1 MAIDHGVA
9 RQVASESRSS
19 VNDSQD
25 WRGPESP
32 EKSSALLEFFWRR
45 KVFILAGTL
54 LCGLAALVVSLSTP
68 PAYEASTLLIV
79 QPPTVPG
86 AMEPAPLG
94 VDAYRLLLESDFVIN
109 QTLARLVGQNIVSG
123 QTQLETIR
131 GMLTV
136 DSYRDRRDVPLIA
149 LRARADS
156 ANKASAAANVWAQVA
171 VDHFA
176 NLSRQRHQGAEDVL
190 QAQYPIIRDKL
201 GDTRAKL
208 KQRQDYFAGELL
220 ELEARWSDRMTE
232 FDKET
237 GSLTRNHEKQTDS
250 KRIEF
255 EAQWNIPLSKQRLEK
270 LEAQLLN
277 LESQVN
283 DSRAGVGVQQKTL
296 AQIKAQLQSEPRYG
310 VLSKAITDEALWSR
324 IGSQDAALPQ
334 ALDQLKLRS
343 EFLNPT
349 HQQLMER
356 LTVAQLEYD
365 LASRRLAELP
375 GEIERL
381 AGQANELRRLVDT
394 KEGELNALL
403 TDRGTELKALLES
416 RAAQKVILEKTRDA
430 ESGRLQRERDLEVER
445 WTREIADLQGVYA
458 VIAPK
463 YQEVQLAQLQTE
475 PSVKIAAPAI
485 APQRA
490 NRPRIMPNVVTG
502 LVVGLILSALLALLV
517 QRVHPDARFMARSS

>member
-1 MAIDHGVA
+1 MALDHAVA
-9 RQVASESRSS
+9 REVSSESRSS
-19 VNDSQD
+19 VNESQD
-25 WRGPESP
+25 WRRQESS
-32 EKSSALLEFFWRR
+32 ETSSNLLEFFWRR
-45 KVFILAGTL
+45 KIFILAWTL
-54 LCGLAALVVSLSTP
+54 LCGLTALVVSLLTP

-79 QPPTVPG
+79 RPPTVAG
-86 AMEPAPLG
+86 AVEPAPLG
-94 VDAYRLLLESDFVIN
+94 VDAYRLLLESDFVMN
-109 QTLARLVGQNIVSG
+109 QTLARLVRENIVPR

-136 DSYRDRRDVPLIA
+136 DTYRDRRDVPLIE

-156 ANKASAAANVWAQVA
+156 ANKASAAANIWAQVA

-176 NLSRQRHQGAEDVL
+176 SLSRQRHQGAGDVL

-201 GDTRAKL
+201 GDARARL
-208 KQRQDYFAGELL
+208 KERQDYFAGALL
-220 ELEARWSDRMTE
+220 ELEARWSARMTE

-250 KRIEF
+250 LRIEF
-255 EAQWNIPLSKQRLEK
+255 EAQWKIPLSKQRLEK

-283 DSRAGVGVQQKTL
+283 ESRAGVGVQQKTL
-296 AQIKAQLQSEPRYG
+296 AQIKAQLQDEPRYW
-310 VLSKAITDEALWSR
+310 VLSKAITDEALWAR
-324 IGSQDAALPQ
+324 IGSQDSALPQ

-349 HQQLMER
+349 HQQLLER
-356 LTVAQLEYD
+356 MTVAQLEYEM
-365 LASRRLAELP
+365 ASRRLTELP
-375 GEIERL
+375 GAIERL
-381 AGQANELRRLVDT
+381 GAQADDLRRLIDV
-394 KEGELNALL
+394 KEGEQTALL
-403 TDRGTELKALLES
+403 ADRGTELKALLES
-416 RAAQKVILEKTRDA
+416 RAAQKVILEKTRET
-430 ESGRLQRERDLEVER
+430 ESGRLQRQRDLELER

-458 VIAPK
+458 VVAPK

-475 PSVKIAAPAI
+475 PNVKIATPAI

-490 NRPRIMPNVVTG
+490 NRPRIMLNVITG

-517 QRVHPDARFMARSS
+517 QRVHPDVRFMARSS